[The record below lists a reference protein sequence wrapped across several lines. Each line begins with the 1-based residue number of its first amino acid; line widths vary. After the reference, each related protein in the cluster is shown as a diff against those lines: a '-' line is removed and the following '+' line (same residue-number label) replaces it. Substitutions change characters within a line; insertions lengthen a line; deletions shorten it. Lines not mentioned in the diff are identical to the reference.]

1 MNGCAVSRLHRTFG
15 GRQGDTI
22 IFSLM
27 TNNALAS
34 TSTLDAILDRIV
46 ALLASEN

>member
-1 MNGCAVSRLHRTFG
+1 VRCFSGYIEPSAGDR
-15 GRQGDTI
+15 GDTI